1 MEWAIVACRLSNCSI
16 FKVFVITEW
25 KNVVHCIFKFCV
37 FANLPLYMCIILDIR
52 LVGGN
57 VPTEGRVEI
66 IVNGEWG
73 TICDFGWDLNDAH
86 TVCRQLGYHGASEAL
101 SGAYFGEGVG
111 NIWIAWVHCPTGT
124 KDHLR
129 QCTYSS
135 PQLRPLGC
143 YHSNDASVR
152 CFIGRRY
159 FTSLL
164 INDHF
169 YTRCFL

>member
-1 MEWAIVACRLSNCSI
+1 
-16 FKVFVITEW
+16 
-25 KNVVHCIFKFCV
+25 
-37 FANLPLYMCIILDIR
+37 MCIILDIR

-66 IVNGEWG
+66 IVDGEWG

-86 TVCRQLGYHGASEAL
+86 TVCRQLGYQGASEAL

-111 NIWIAWVHCPTGT
+111 NISMSWVSCPTET
-124 KDHLR
+124 EDNLE

-135 PQLRPLGC
+135 PVGC
-143 YHSNDASVR
+143 YHSNDSSVR
-152 CFIGRRY
+152 CFIGRKY

-164 INDHF
+164 INDHI
-169 YTRCFL
+169 YTRCFLWNGGENILQSDSIFSGGGGGRGAQAPPRLAMPLWFSYL